1 MRACIPPGA
10 TDTRSPTRSGP
21 SISVPVTTVPKPLI
35 VNARSIGSRAR
46 PMSRTGGSADS
57 APSSAD
63 RSASSPAPVA
73 AEQRTMAAPASDV
86 GASSSSTSAS
96 TRSSHSPSAKSH
108 FVSAT
113 TPCVVC
119 SRSRMAKCSRVCGIT
134 PSSAATT
141 NSARSM
147 PPTPASMF
155 LMKRSWPG
163 TSTRLTSRPL
173 GSVHHAKP
181 RSMVR
186 PRAFSS
192 AQRSG
197 SMPLSASTSVLLPWS
212 TCPAVPMTY
221 MASG

>member
-1 MRACIPPGA
+1 M
-10 TDTRSPTRSGP
+10 
-21 SISVPVTTVPKPLI
+21 
-35 VNARSIGSRAR
+35 AR
-46 PMSRTGGSADS
+46 
-57 APSSAD
+57 
-63 RSASSPAPVA
+63 
-73 AEQRTMAAPASDV
+73 
-86 GASSSSTSAS
+86 
-96 TRSSHSPSAKSH
+96 
-108 FVSAT
+108 
-113 TPCVVC
+113 
-119 SRSRMAKCSRVCGIT
+119 CSRVCGIT

-141 NSARSM
+141 SSARSM

-163 TSTRLTSRPL
+163 TSTMLTSRPP
-173 GSVHHAKP
+173 GSVHQAKP

-221 MASG
+221 MSAG